1 MTMATRYSI
10 FGAKI
15 ETTPGTAETLLAAD
29 GAWNIMEA
37 EMNANIDVSVRP
49 IQGTFRK
56 LPGVAGARGATCTF
70 SLEVIGT
77 GAGGVPAWATTFLAA
92 CGIVNSAGVL
102 TPRNENPGTNVKT
115 LTLGLWEMDGTGQR
129 LKTMVG
135 CMGNVTFEITPGET
149 VRMNFTFTGVWS
161 GVTNTSVISPTY
173 PTLLPLRA
181 ASGAF
186 TINSIAQTF
195 GACTFDVGN
204 TVVLRPSIA
213 TVSGFSHAIITDRTP
228 TFTFDP
234 EARLVAAEDVY
245 GEWIASTTRALSCQ
259 FQNATDRVTIAAPAV
274 QRMTIAN
281 GDRDGIR
288 TDNQTLQCCRDG
300 ANAEFSI
307 TFAAP

>member
-1 MTMATRYSI
+1 MTIATRYSV
-10 FGAKI
+10 FAAKI
-15 ETTPGTAETLLAAD
+15 EATPGTAETLAAAD

-37 EMNANIDVSVRP
+37 DMTPNIEVSVRP

-70 SLEVIGT
+70 SLELIGD
-77 GAGGVPAWATTFLAA
+77 GSGGVPDWATTFLAA
-92 CGIVNSAGVL
+92 CGIVDTTGTL

-115 LTLGLWEMDGTGQR
+115 LTLGLWETKGASQR

-161 GVTNTSVISPTY
+161 GVAATAVISPTY

-186 TINSIAQTF
+186 TINSIAQVF
-195 GACTFDVGN
+195 GSCTFDVGN
-204 TVVLRPSIA
+204 VVVLRPSIA
-213 TVSGFSHAIITDRTP
+213 TLSGFSHAIITDRTP

-234 EARLVAAEDVY
+234 EAQLIADEDVY

-300 ANAEFSI
+300 SNAEFSI

>member
-1 MTMATRYSI
+1 
-10 FGAKI
+10 
-15 ETTPGTAETLLAAD
+15 
-29 GAWNIMEA
+29 
-37 EMNANIDVSVRP
+37 
-49 IQGTFRK
+49 
-56 LPGVAGARGATCTF
+56 VAGARGATCTF

-92 CGIVNSAGVL
+92 CGVVNSAGVL

-149 VRMNFTFTGVWS
+149 VRMNFTFTGVWI

-181 ASGAF
+181 ANGAF

-213 TVSGFSHAIITDRTP
+213 TASGFSHAIITDRTP

-234 EARLVAAEDVY
+234 DARLVAAEDVY
-245 GEWIASTTRALSCQ
+245 AEWIASTTRALSCQ
-259 FQNATDRVTIAAPAV
+259 FENATDRVTIAAPAV

>member
-1 MTMATRYSI
+1 MTIATRYSV
-10 FGAKI
+10 FAAKI
-15 ETTPGTAETLLAAD
+15 EATPGTAETLAAAD

-37 EMNANIDVSVRP
+37 DMTPNIEVSVRP

-70 SLEVIGT
+70 SLELIGD
-77 GAGGVPAWATTFLAA
+77 GSGGVPDWATTFLAA
-92 CGIVNSAGVL
+92 CGIVDTTGTL

-115 LTLGLWEMDGTGQR
+115 LTLGLWETKGASQR

-161 GVTNTSVISPTY
+161 GVAATAVISPTY

-186 TINSIAQTF
+186 TINSIAQVF
-195 GACTFDVGN
+195 GSCTFDVGN
-204 TVVLRPSIA
+204 VVVLRPSIA
-213 TVSGFSHAIITDRTP
+213 TLSGFSHAIITDRTP
-228 TFTFDP
+228 MFTFDP
-234 EARLVAAEDVY
+234 EAQLIADEDVY

-300 ANAEFSI
+300 SNAEFSI